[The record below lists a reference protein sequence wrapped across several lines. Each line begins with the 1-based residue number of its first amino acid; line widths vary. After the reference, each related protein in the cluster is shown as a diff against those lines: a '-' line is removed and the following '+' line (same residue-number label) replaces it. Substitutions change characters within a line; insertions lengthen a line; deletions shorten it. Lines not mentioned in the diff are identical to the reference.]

1 MILCEGGWGLRN
13 TQHASAWHVVTSVP
27 LRRILSSKVIRH
39 VPGLPGAA
47 FLICPR
53 TPETVR
59 TEAPENLATSSSEV
73 NMPSTKAVL
82 RKILPG

>member
-1 MILCEGGWGLRN
+1 M
-13 TQHASAWHVVTSVP
+13 
-27 LRRILSSKVIRH
+27 
-39 VPGLPGAA
+39 
-47 FLICPR
+47 ICPR